1 MRNKLALI
9 IALAGFAVVT
19 ALGVGLAGADSAP
32 ELGGRDA
39 IGVTPATGPALG
51 EVHE

>member
-19 ALGVGLAGADSAP
+19 ALGVGLAGADSA
-32 ELGGRDA
+32 R
-39 IGVTPATGPALG
+39 
-51 EVHE
+51 